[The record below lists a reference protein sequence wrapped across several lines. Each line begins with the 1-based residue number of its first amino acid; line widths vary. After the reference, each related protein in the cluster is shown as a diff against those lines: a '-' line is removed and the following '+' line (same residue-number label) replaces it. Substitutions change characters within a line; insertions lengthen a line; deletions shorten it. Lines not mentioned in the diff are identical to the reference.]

1 MTKSTLDFLGLWIA
15 QVPFAPLASWLW
27 RKEKALAFLRAPGRE
42 GAEVTLDD
50 SAGVPGVGDGSQV
63 PGVKGVTQGRGPRL
77 PGGHG
82 GRGRAPLGHCPPARA
97 ALVRHS
103 WNRLT
108 GRGARSGAAAHTLH
122 TDVPGWVLSTLGWDI
137 STPTPPKEAGKEGHP
152 WGEFDPVSGS
162 GGCFC
167 TEGTWRVRVR
177 ALSSLAELAFLTVLP
192 VRSGGFC
199 HVSS

>member
-15 QVPFAPLASWLW
+15 QIPFAPLASWLW
-27 RKEKALAFLRAPGRE
+27 RKEKALAFLREPGRE

-63 PGVKGVTQGRGPRL
+63 PGVKGVTQGRGPGL

-103 WNRLT
+103 WNRRT

-122 TDVPGWVLSTLGWDI
+122 TDVPVWVLSTLGWDI
-137 STPTPPKEAGKEGHP
+137 STPPPPKKQERKGIR
-152 WGEFDPVSGS
+152 GESLIQCQGRGVAFA
-162 GGCFC
+162 
-167 TEGTWRVRVR
+167 WRGRG
-177 ALSSLAELAFLTVLP
+177 E
-192 VRSGGFC
+192 
-199 HVSS
+199 